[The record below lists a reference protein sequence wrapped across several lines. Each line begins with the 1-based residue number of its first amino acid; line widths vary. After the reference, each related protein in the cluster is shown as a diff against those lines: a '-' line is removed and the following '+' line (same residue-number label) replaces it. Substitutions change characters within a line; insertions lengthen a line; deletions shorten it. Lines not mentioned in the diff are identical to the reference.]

1 MPSLRWT
8 KTSGTCSEQSVGG
21 DRVNELTYDAKFSA
35 PDKTIILN
43 WRDKCVGKEI
53 LYPMETSAFKQ
64 KGSFCKTKNSINDF
78 SVIQPRLIILPLI

>member
-43 WRDKCVGKEI
+43 WRDKCVGK
-53 LYPMETSAFKQ
+53 
-64 KGSFCKTKNSINDF
+64 DF
-78 SVIQPRLIILPLI
+78 ISNGDLCIQAERIFLQDKKLN